1 MRLCPTLRDPMDCS
15 LPGSSVHEIFQA
27 RVLEWVAISFSRG
40 SSRPRDWTW
49 VSHIVGRC
57 FTIWATREDSIF
69 YRHWKIKIYKDLAVA
84 PLTLVYST
92 QGSNFSGKRVDDG
105 LSLSHVPSLE
115 LIILFKGRDNVL
127 GLVILAFV
135 CVCVC
140 VCLCVCVCVCV

>member
-1 MRLCPTLRDPMDCS
+1 
-15 LPGSSVHEIFQA
+15 
-27 RVLEWVAISFSRG
+27 
-40 SSRPRDWTW
+40 
-49 VSHIVGRC
+49 
-57 FTIWATREDSIF
+57 
-69 YRHWKIKIYKDLAVA
+69 VA

>member
-1 MRLCPTLRDPMDCS
+1 M
-15 LPGSSVHEIFQA
+15 
-27 RVLEWVAISFSRG
+27 
-40 SSRPRDWTW
+40 
-49 VSHIVGRC
+49 
-57 FTIWATREDSIF
+57 
-69 YRHWKIKIYKDLAVA
+69 A

-115 LIILFKGRDNVL
+115 LIILFKGRDNVF

-140 VCLCVCVCVCV
+140 VCVCLCVCVCVDQVSVIQITQNRFLMGKFC